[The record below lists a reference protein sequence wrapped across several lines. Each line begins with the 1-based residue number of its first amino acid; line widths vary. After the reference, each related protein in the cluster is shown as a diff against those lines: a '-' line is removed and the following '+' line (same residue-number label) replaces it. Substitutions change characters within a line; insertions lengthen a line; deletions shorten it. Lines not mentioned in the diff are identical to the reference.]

1 MPGMERQTID
11 KSKLQGK
18 KIIWIMGG
26 PGSGRG
32 TQCEKLALKYK
43 YKHLSSG
50 DLLRHEV
57 MSGSQRGG
65 NLYKLMANG
74 DTVPNGI
81 VNDVIAE
88 AMVKS
93 ADGNDGFLIDGYPL
107 DETQANDFVS
117 DIGSPTAVVCLE
129 IPDEVAIGRLSS
141 RGNFDDDAAAIEK
154 RLKVWNDKTKPV
166 AAKHKAFLINADR
179 SANEIVT
186 DIEKAL
192 N

>member
-74 DTVPNGI
+74 DAVPNGI

-93 ADGNDGFLIDGYPL
+93 ADGNDAFLIDGYPL
-107 DETQANDFVS
+107 DEAQANDFVS

>member
-1 MPGMERQTID
+1 MPGMERQSID

-32 TQCEKLALKYK
+32 TQCEKLALKHK

-74 DTVPNGI
+74 DSVPNGI

-107 DETQANDFVS
+107 DEAQASDFIN
-117 DIGSPTAVVCLE
+117 DIGPPSAVICLE
-129 IPDEVAIGRLSS
+129 LSDEVATGRLAS
-141 RGNFDDDAAAIEK
+141 RGNFDDQASAIQK
-154 RLKVWNDKTKPV
+154 RLAVWNEKTKVV
-166 AAKHKAFLINADR
+166 AEKNKAFVINADR
-179 SANEIVT
+179 SANEIVS
-186 DIEKAL
+186 DIEKAI

>member
-93 ADGNDGFLIDGYPL
+93 ADGNDAFLIDGYPL
-107 DETQANDFVS
+107 DDTQANDFVS

>member
-93 ADGNDGFLIDGYPL
+93 ADGNDAFLIDGYPL
-107 DETQANDFVS
+107 DDTQANDFVS

-166 AAKHKAFLINADR
+166 AAKHKAFFINADR

>member
-74 DTVPNGI
+74 DAVPNGI

-93 ADGNDGFLIDGYPL
+93 ADGNDAFLIDGYPL
-107 DETQANDFVS
+107 DEAQANDFVS

-166 AAKHKAFLINADR
+166 AAKHKAFFINADR

>member
-74 DTVPNGI
+74 DAVPNGI

-93 ADGNDGFLIDGYPL
+93 ADGNDAFLIDGYPL
-107 DETQANDFVS
+107 DEAQANDFVS
-117 DIGSPTAVVCLE
+117 DIGPPTVVVCLE

-154 RLKVWNDKTKPV
+154 RLKVWNEKTKPV